1 MQCNSDERGTKVL
14 KVVNEPTTDC
24 TIQFGS
30 AKRNGDIDWNIT
42 ESGKTLAPIILNATI
57 FIYVGHKSERKQSED
72 ENINYKTNRYEQ
84 ETEN

>member
-1 MQCNSDERGTKVL
+1 MILIIIFAVQFRRTRNKSTP
-14 KVVNEPTTDC
+14 VVNEPTTDC

-57 FIYVGHKSERKQSED
+57 YILYVGHKSERKQSE
-72 ENINYKTNRYEQ
+72 E
-84 ETEN
+84 